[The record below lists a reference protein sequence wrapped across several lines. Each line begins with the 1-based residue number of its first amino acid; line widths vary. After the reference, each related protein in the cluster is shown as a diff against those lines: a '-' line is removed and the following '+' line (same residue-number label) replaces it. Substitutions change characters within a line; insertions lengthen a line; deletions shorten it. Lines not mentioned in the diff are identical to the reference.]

1 MWIFYAFL
9 SAIFASLMTVF
20 MKIGL
25 KNINPHVATAIRT
38 SMVVIM
44 CWILVFITRKTN
56 TIKEINKKE
65 WLYLLLASIATFVT
79 WTFYF
84 LALKTGSVKN
94 VMVIDRLSIVFA
106 IILSFFILKET
117 ITIKTV
123 VGMVVFLLGAF
134 LLVYYP

>member
-65 WLYLLLASIATFVT
+65 WLYLLLASIATFGT

>member
-1 MWIFYAFL
+1 MWIFYVFL

-65 WLYLLLASIATFVT
+65 WLYLLLASIATFGT